1 MLMSAGR
8 PGAPD
13 PLTTEELVDL
23 FLHGALI
30 TPGAA
35 R

>member
-1 MLMSAGR
+1 MFAGR

-13 PLTTEELVDL
+13 PLTADELVDL
-23 FLHGALI
+23 FLHGALAG
-30 TPGAA
+30 PGET